1 MHVVVTGAGG
11 FVGRA
16 LMQRLLDDPHALP
29 SPLSPL
35 SRLTGIDQHF
45 APNTHHWRVDKR
57 VNLLEGDFA
66 DPALLSQALSSP
78 PDCVFHLASVPGSLA
93 ERDQALGHRVNLMA
107 CISLLQA
114 LAKPDVAS
122 AAPAPRVV
130 FASSV
135 AVYGSLPASGMVDE
149 SQPAQP
155 TLAYGAHKLM
165 AEVLL
170 ADLSRQGRLDGI
182 SLRLPGIVAR
192 PPAITGHGSAFMSDL
207 IRRGLAGLDYDC
219 PVSPQ
224 AQSWWMS
231 LPCCIDNLLHA
242 ARLPGQSLAA
252 GRTVQ
257 LPVITATAGALVAAI
272 ESETGQSFSVRYV
285 PDERIENLFGRLPQL
300 STPLAR
306 SLGFTDDGSLG
317 QLIRQATSLD

>member
-16 LMQRLLDDPHALP
+16 LMQRLLDDPQALH
-29 SPLSPL
+29 SPLSPI

-45 APNTHHWRVDKR
+45 APNTHRWRVDKR
-57 VNLLEGDFA
+57 VSLLEGDFA
-66 DPALLSQALSSP
+66 DPALLAQALLP
-78 PDCVFHLASVPGSLA
+78 TPYCVFHLASVPGSLA
-93 ERDQALGHRVNLMA
+93 ERDQGLGHRVNLMA

-114 LAKPDVAS
+114 LATPAAS
-122 AAPAPRVV
+122 SAPAPRVV

-135 AVYGSLPASGMVDE
+135 AVYGSLPASGTVDE

-182 SLRLPGIVAR
+182 SVRLPGIVAR
-192 PPAITGHGSAFMSDL
+192 PPAVTGHGSAFMSDL
-207 IRRGLAGLDYDC
+207 IRNGLAGLTYDC
-219 PVSPQ
+219 PVSAQ

-242 ARLPGQSLAA
+242 ARLPGQLLAA
-252 GRTVQ
+252 RRTVQ
-257 LPVITATAGALVAAI
+257 LPVMTATAGALVAAI
-272 ESETGQSFSVRYV
+272 ESATGQSFSVRYV
-285 PDERIENLFGRLPQL
+285 PDERIEKLFGRLPQL

-306 SLGFTDDGSLG
+306 GLGFTDDGSLE
-317 QLIRQATSLD
+317 QLIQQAIALC